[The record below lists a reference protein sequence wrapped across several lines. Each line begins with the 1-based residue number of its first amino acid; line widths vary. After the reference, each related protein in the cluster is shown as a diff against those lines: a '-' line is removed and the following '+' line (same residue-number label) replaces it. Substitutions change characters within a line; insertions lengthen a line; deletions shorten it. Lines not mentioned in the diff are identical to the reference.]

1 MATDLEIA
9 RSVQGRPIADVAAEL
24 GLAPEQLIPYGYD
37 KAKIVADPDENPGG
51 KLILVSAITPT
62 PAGEGKTTTSVALA
76 QGLGKIGKKGCV
88 VLREPSLGPCL
99 GMKGGAAGG
108 GHSQVIPM
116 EDINLHFTGDF
127 HAVTTA
133 HNLLSAAIDNHLHFG
148 NKLQL
153 EPRTDIWRR
162 VIDMNDRALRRI
174 IVGLGGRTMGIPRE
188 TGFDISAASEIMA
201 ILCLAS
207 DLQDL
212 QARLGRILVGQRRK
226 TGEGIYAAD
235 LGCTGAMAMILK
247 DAIRPNL
254 VQTLE
259 GTPAIIHGGPFAN
272 IAQGTNSVIATKT
285 ALSRSDYVVT
295 EAGFGFDLGAEKFLD
310 IKCVSAGLKPSAVV
324 VVATIRA
331 LKAHGGVALDTLG
344 EPNPEAVRKGLG
356 NLGKHLDSAAAF
368 ELSAIVAIN
377 HFDADSD
384 AEVAVVSD
392 FCAQRGVPHALCRG
406 WAQGGDGA
414 RDLAEKVV
422 EVVDAATPGFRPLY
436 DAGDSIK
443 DKVEKVTKTVYGAR
457 SVEWGR
463 LAERDLRRIKRL
475 GLDHLA
481 VCIAKTQSSLS
492 DNPKAGGIP
501 PGPFD
506 IHVRE
511 IEISAGAGFVVPI
524 CGEILRMPGLPR
536 IPGANK
542 MHLNED
548 GEIVGLA

>member
-1 MATDLEIA
+1 MATDLQIA
-9 RSVQGRPIADVAAEL
+9 RSVQGRPISEVAADI
-24 GLAPEQLIPYGYD
+24 GLSPDDLVPHGYD
-37 KAKIVADPDENPGG
+37 KAKILRDPDENPQG

-76 QGLGKIGKKGCV
+76 QGLGKIGKNGCV

-127 HAVTTA
+127 HAVTSA
-133 HNLLSAAIDNHLHFG
+133 HNLLSAAVDNHLHFG
-148 NKLQL
+148 NALQL
-153 EPRTDIWRR
+153 EPRTVIWRR
-162 VIDMNDRALRRI
+162 VIDMNDRSLRNI
-174 IVGLGGRTMGIPRE
+174 LVGLGGRSMGVPRE
-188 TGFDISAASEIMA
+188 TGFDITAASEIMA

-207 DLQDL
+207 DLNDL
-212 QARLGRILVGQRRK
+212 QDRLGRILIGQRRK
-226 TGEGIYAAD
+226 TGEGVYAKD
-235 LGCTGAMAMILK
+235 LGVTGAMAMILK

-285 ALSRSDYVVT
+285 ALSLADYVVT

-324 VVATIRA
+324 VVATVRA
-331 LKAHGGVALDTLG
+331 LKAHGGVALADLG

-356 NLGKHLDSAAAF
+356 NLGRHLDSAEAF
-368 ELSAIVAIN
+368 ALTHVVAIN
-377 HFDADSD
+377 HFDADTED
-384 AEVAVVSD
+384 EVNVVREYCANRNIPAV
-392 FCAQRGVPHALCRG
+392 LNRG
-406 WAQGGDGA
+406 WADGGEGA
-414 RDLAEKVV
+414 RDLATKVV
-422 EVVDAATPGFRPLY
+422 EVVDAATPGFKPVY
-436 DAGDSIK
+436 DWNDPVK
-443 DKVEKVTKTVYGAR
+443 VKVEKIATTIYGAR
-457 SVEWGR
+457 SVRWDR
-463 LAERDLRRIKRL
+463 QAEQDLRRIKRL
-475 GLDHLA
+475 DLEGLP

-492 DNPKAGGIP
+492 DDPKGGGL
-501 PGPFD
+501 PGEYD
-506 IHVRE
+506 IHIRE
-511 IEISAGAGFVVPI
+511 IEISAGAGFLVPI
-524 CGEILRMPGLPR
+524 CGDMLRMPGLPR
-536 IPGANK
+536 VPGATK